1 MEWIQVWHKM
11 MLMEECMSII
21 VKGMSVETGPVEM
34 GNMTS
39 PSEVAWVQL
48 KLTRTLVRFWR
59 FSN

>member
-21 VKGMSVETGPVEM
+21 VKGMSVVTDPVET

-48 KLTRTLVRFWR
+48 KLTRTLVRF
-59 FSN
+59 